1 MASAAAVA
9 TDIARSPLPDHEV
22 NEELGTVA
30 TVIGATDDVPN
41 GAIDDDDEDDV
52 AVKPKRKG
60 VASKANGVDGDGDV
74 EMGEDQDEEAAMD
87 KDLFGS
93 DDGEPA

>member
-22 NEELGTVA
+22 NDALGTELT
-30 TVIGATDDVPN
+30 TVDDTN
-41 GAIDDDDEDDV
+41 RASDDDDEDI
-52 AVKPKRKG
+52 AAKPKRKA
-60 VASKANGVDGDGDV
+60 ASSALNGVEDDGDV
-74 EMGEDQDEEAAMD
+74 DMEEAEEDAMD

-93 DDGEPA
+93 GSEAGEPV